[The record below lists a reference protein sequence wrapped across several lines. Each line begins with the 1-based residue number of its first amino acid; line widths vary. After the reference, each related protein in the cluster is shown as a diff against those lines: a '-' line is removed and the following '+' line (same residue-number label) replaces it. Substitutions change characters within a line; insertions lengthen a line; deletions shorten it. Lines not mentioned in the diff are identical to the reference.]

1 MPVLIQRERNNRW
14 LDLAVVLT
22 LVALIT
28 LDISIF
34 LKPTNN
40 PTPAEARAAE
50 LVEGWLREQKKGGDG
65 LRFWAPGELIEPAQF
80 HAVRSWKMIHVE
92 PFDHALVQV
101 DSRTAGGDPVSR
113 LWKVSLGMGPDRAPL
128 ITRIVDAGDLSPPTH
143 LLARVMESPRTRQ
156 MRLQKE
162 QAEAKLAGLS
172 RKLHELENDTVG
184 KLSRLTDSLIQQKRD
199 MNRQIEDQTYWLERL
214 TAQIETTRNEVAAA
228 KDRARSVQTADFR
241 FTLPALGVS
250 NAKRVTQLA
259 STVSAPMPV
268 DQAYHY
274 FLKKAEDVYR
284 AGNYPEAAGMY
295 SELIEKYPKART
307 PYLRRGDCYASLEE
321 FDRAIA
327 DFDAA
332 IKLLPLEPRAYLAR
346 SWAHLSKG
354 ATNLALADAEPS
366 IKVVSSQPANWD
378 ANKAGDIMNTVLQ
391 QHPNL
396 CGTLS
401 VWGPMAAGAAEAIK
415 NVGKNKIKLYI
426 ASDGQP
432 NDCDMVDR
440 GLSYAK
446 SFLSRRHAG
455 GGDRQCGD

>member
-1 MPVLIQRERNNRW
+1 MVWTLIAIIAI
-14 LDLAVVLT
+14 DLF
-22 LVALIT
+22 IY
-28 LDISIF
+28 F
-34 LKPTNN
+34 KPPAG
-40 PTPAEARAAE
+40 PTPEQARAAE
-50 LVEGWLREQKKGGDG
+50 LVEGWLDEQKKGGDG
-65 LRFWAPGELIEPAQF
+65 LRFWALGELIEPAQF
-80 HAVRSWKMIHVE
+80 HAVRSWKIIHVE

-101 DSRTAGGDPVSR
+101 DSQTAGGDPVSK

-128 ITRIVDAGDLSPPTH
+128 ITRSSMLAICRRPHTFWPGSWRA
-143 LLARVMESPRTRQ
+143 LARG
-156 MRLQKE
+156 KC
-162 QAEAKLAGLS
+162 AS
-172 RKLHELENDTVG
+172 RKSRPRPSSRGSRERCTSSRTDTVG

-354 ATNLALADAEPS
+354 ATNLALADAEEALRLEPALAEAHLIRTEVFARKGQS
-366 IKVVSSQPANWD
+366 DQAATASSDALAAFYRRGVSS
-378 ANKAGDIMNTVLQ
+378 IMKREYDQGIADLEHVVRGAPTTLMGIPGVRKLTT
-391 QHPNL
+391 
-396 CGTLS
+396 CGLTS
-401 VWGPMAAGAAEAIK
+401 PVP
-415 NVGKNKIKLYI
+415 
-426 ASDGQP
+426 
-432 NDCDMVDR
+432 
-440 GLSYAK
+440 
-446 SFLSRRHAG
+446 
-455 GGDRQCGD
+455 